1 MNSLYIHIPYC
12 LSRCGYCDF
21 HSSMCVD
28 DKDDYVEAL
37 ILELEQRKDY
47 LPNNAIGTIYFG
59 GGTPSLLSIEQLT
72 HIFTHIKKLF
82 SIAENAEI
90 TLESNPDDLSESYL
104 KGLLKIGFNRLSVG
118 IQSFDND
125 DLKLINR
132 RHKAKDAIKAIKTAQ
147 NLGFDNISAD
157 LIFALPHQT
166 LAKWQ
171 KNLTQLFALDVQHI
185 SCYNLSYEEGT
196 AFYQKLMQ
204 GEFEELGEDES
215 LMMYKELIS
224 EAKRHGFEHY
234 ETSNFAKE
242 GLYSKHNSNY
252 WTEASYLGIGAGAHS
267 YNGKTR
273 QWNVSNN
280 QEYIKSTQKGES
292 ASEKET
298 IDTDTAYNEY
308 IMTGLRTMWGCDL
321 SQLETKFGKEK
332 LGFCLEAARP
342 YLESG
347 QVVIKNNTMTI
358 SDEAI
363 FISDQIMADLMQTQ

>member
-37 ILELEQRKDY
+37 IQELEQRKDY
-47 LPNNAIGTIYFG
+47 LPSNAIGTIYFG
-59 GGTPSLLSIEQLT
+59 GGTPSLLSLAQLT

-82 SIAENAEI
+82 SIEENAEI

-104 KGLLKIGFNRLSVG
+104 KGLLEIGFNRLSVG

-132 RHKAKDAIKAIKTAQ
+132 RHKAEDAIEAIKTAQ

-204 GEFEELGEDES
+204 GEFEELGDDES

-224 EAKRHGFEHY
+224 EAKGHGFEHY

-252 WTEASYLGIGAGAHS
+252 WTGASYLGIGAGAHS

-273 QWNVSNN
+273 QWNASDN
-280 QEYIKSTQKGES
+280 QEYIKSTQKGKS
-292 ASEKET
+292 ASEKES

-321 SQLETKFGKEK
+321 LELKNKFGKEK

-342 YLESG
+342 YLKSG
-347 QVVIKNNTMTI
+347 QVVIKNDTMTI

-363 FISDQIMADLMQTQ
+363 FISDQIMADLMQT